1 MRLRIRCSTTA
12 CAWGWFSPLVLGP
25 KSMATKAYR
34 PGLASMPS
42 TTSKNRSASSMRAGS
57 TAYWVTMGTLN
68 ARKTSR

>member
-12 CAWGWFSPLVLGP
+12 RACGWFSPLVPGP

-34 PGLASMPS
+34 PGSASMPS
-42 TTSKNRSASSMRAGS
+42 TTAKNRSASSMRAGS
-57 TAYWVTMGTLN
+57 TVYRVRMGTLR